1 MNETTQKDFI
11 KKSIIIEQATQ
22 AVNDIMNYMLEKNLA
37 TKEMT
42 QKMAIIDDLILKY
55 KYQGKKKKGEGQ

>member
-1 MNETTQKDFI
+1 MKNPDFI
-11 KKSIIIEQATQ
+11 KKSVIIEQATQ

-55 KYQGKKKKGEGQ
+55 KYQGKKKKGEGQWT

>member
-1 MNETTQKDFI
+1 MKNPDFI
-11 KKSIIIEQATQ
+11 KKSIIIKQATQ

>member
-1 MNETTQKDFI
+1 MKNPDFI

>member
-1 MNETTQKDFI
+1 MKNPDFI
-11 KKSIIIEQATQ
+11 KKSVIIKQATQ

-42 QKMAIIDDLILKY
+42 QKMAIIDDLII
-55 KYQGKKKKGEGQ
+55 KYQDEGKRKKGEGQ

>member
-1 MNETTQKDFI
+1 MKNPDFI

-55 KYQGKKKKGEGQ
+55 KNQGKKKKGEGQ